1 MYVLRKYDSSTT
13 NGRTVTFVYVT
24 SVYVCMYEWNVCIC
38 MTCMYVCMYVC
49 ICVINGL
56 LSARVQQ

>member
-24 SVYVCMYEWNVCIC
+24 SVYVCMY
-38 MTCMYVCMYVC
+38 VCMYVY

-56 LSARVQQ
+56 ISARVQQ